1 MPTVERWERRDEH
14 TGHGQVGIRSRIP
27 LGVGP
32 VRAVTPHLGRR
43 RRLPPDLGSTP
54 TPGGAA
60 GEQPDHSPTAGATQP
75 EEPSRPRRIRISLDQ
90 REIQAATIRIL
101 VIVSI
106 WLVAAWVVG
115 VVQHFL
121 FLILLAWLAAIALEP
136 AIRWFLRRGV
146 RRTRATAAVGVPV
159 VLIVVG
165 LVVVFEQML
174 FEQVA
179 QLVQSAPATVAS
191 IVDQLNSTFGLQ
203 LDSAQ
208 ILVTLKLEPDQ
219 IQGVAN
225 DLALGALGWFG
236 TVVSVV
242 FDVVTVGVFTFYI
255 AAAGPRLIQEVAV
268 WLPPGRQLILGEI
281 WDIAE
286 QKTGGYVA
294 SKVVLAALSA
304 FFHGV
309 FFLAVGLPGWLP
321 LALLA
326 GITAQFVP
334 VIGTYIGVAAPV
346 IVALA
351 DRPITAVWIVL
362 FAIVY
367 QQIETYLLTPRI
379 SRRTMEVN
387 PAIALAAV
395 FIGAAIWGPIGAIIG
410 VPVIA
415 VVVSVVQTYGRR
427 YELVPH
433 LADTDQRA
441 DREDPPIE

>member
-1 MPTVERWERRDEH
+1 MQVRIMNPHLWHRRQRSPGPESTAPEH
-14 TGHGQVGIRSRIP
+14 TDHPARVD
-27 LGVGP
+27 
-32 VRAVTPHLGRR
+32 
-43 RRLPPDLGSTP
+43 PP
-54 TPGGAA
+54 
-60 GEQPDHSPTAGATQP
+60 P
-75 EEPSRPRRIRISLDQ
+75 EERADDSPRPRRIRISLDQ
-90 REIQAATIRIL
+90 REIQAATIRVL

-106 WLVAAWVVG
+106 WLIAAWVVG

-136 AIRWFLRRGV
+136 AIRWFLRRRV
-146 RRTRATAAVGVPV
+146 RRSRATAAVAIPV
-159 VLIVVG
+159 VLVAVG
-165 LVVVFEQML
+165 LVVLFEQML
-174 FEQVA
+174 FDQVA
-179 QLVQSAPATVAS
+179 QLVRSAPATVHS
-191 IVDQLNSTFGLQ
+191 IVDQLNSTFGLA
-203 LDSAQ
+203 LDASQ
-208 ILVTLKLEPDQ
+208 IIVTLKLEPDQ

-225 DLALGALGWFG
+225 DLAMGALGWLG
-236 TVVSVV
+236 ALVVIV
-242 FDVVTVGVFTFYI
+242 FDLVTVAVFMFYF

-268 WLPPGRQLILGEI
+268 WLPPDRQPILGEI

-294 SKVVLAALSA
+294 SKVVLALLSA
-304 FFHGV
+304 VFHGI
-309 FFLAVGLPGWLP
+309 FFWAIGLSGWLP

-346 IVALA
+346 VVALA
-351 DRPITAVWIVL
+351 ERPILAVWIVL

-367 QQIETYLLTPRI
+367 QQIETYVLTPRI
-379 SRRTMEVN
+379 SQRTMEVN

-410 VPVIA
+410 VPIAA

-433 LADTDQRA
+433 LAVADHLDHAPATAPTDAPEPRPEAPDTA
-441 DREDPPIE
+441 TPTLDR

>member
-1 MPTVERWERRDEH
+1 M
-14 TGHGQVGIRSRIP
+14 
-27 LGVGP
+27 
-32 VRAVTPHLGRR
+32 TPHLGRR
-43 RRLPPDLGSTP
+43 RRPPAEPAGSEP
-54 TPGGAA
+54 AEPAD
-60 GEQPDHSPTAGATQP
+60 QPAEGSPR
-75 EEPSRPRRIRISLDQ
+75 SRRIRISLDQ

-146 RRTRATAAVGVPV
+146 RRSRATAAVGVPV
-159 VLIVVG
+159 VAIVVG

-174 FEQVA
+174 FDQVA

-191 IVDQLNSTFGLQ
+191 IVDQLNSTFGLR

-225 DLALGALGWFG
+225 DLALGALGWLG
-236 TVVSVV
+236 SLISVV
-242 FDVVTVGVFTFYI
+242 FDVVTVAVFTFYI

-309 FFLAVGLPGWLP
+309 FFLLIGLPGWLP

-346 IVALA
+346 VVALA
-351 DRPITAVWIVL
+351 DQPIDAVWIVL

-395 FIGAAIWGPIGAIIG
+395 FVGAAIWGPIGAIIG
-410 VPVIA
+410 VPIAA
-415 VVVSVVQTYGRR
+415 VVVSVIQTYGRR

-433 LADTDQRA
+433 LADTDEGV
-441 DREDPPIE
+441 DRDDTAPDG

>member
-1 MPTVERWERRDEH
+1 MGGRHDHIRHR
-14 TGHGQVGIRSRIP
+14 QVGTWSWNP
-27 LGVGP
+27 AGVGP
-32 VRAVTPHLGRR
+32 VRIMTPHLGRR
-43 RRLPPDLGSTP
+43 RRQPSDPNAEPSTDP
-54 TPGGAA
+54 NAA
-60 GEQPDHSPTAGATQP
+60 DPAGPAEPAERRP
-75 EEPSRPRRIRISLDQ
+75 EESPRARRIRISLDQ

-136 AIRWFLRRGV
+136 AIRWFLRRGI
-146 RRTRATAAVGVPV
+146 RRSRATAAVGVPV
-159 VLIVVG
+159 VVVVVG

-174 FEQVA
+174 FDQAA
-179 QLVQSAPATVAS
+179 QLVQSAPATVRS
-191 IVDQLNSTFGLQ
+191 IVDQLNATFGLQ
-203 LDSAQ
+203 LDPAQ

-225 DLALGALGWFG
+225 DLALGALGWLG
-236 TVVSVV
+236 SLVSVV
-242 FDVVTVGVFTFYI
+242 FDVVTVAVFTFYI
-255 AAAGPRLIQEVAV
+255 AATGPQLIQEVAV

-309 FFLAVGLPGWLP
+309 FFLALGLPGWLP

-346 IVALA
+346 VVALA
-351 DRPITAVWIVL
+351 DQPIDAVWIVL

-410 VPVIA
+410 VPIVA
-415 VVVSVVQTYGRR
+415 VVVSVIQTYGRR

-433 LADTDQRA
+433 LAAGEGVDGGGAAPD
-441 DREDPPIE
+441 E

>member
-14 TGHGQVGIRSRIP
+14 TGHGQVGIRSWVL
-27 LGVGP
+27 LGGGP
-32 VRAVTPHLGRR
+32 GRAVTPHLGRR
-43 RRLPPDLGSTP
+43 RRSGPGSDP
-54 TPGGAA
+54 APGSAA
-60 GEQPDHSPTAGATQP
+60 GEHSDHSPAAAATQP

-174 FEQVA
+174 FDQVA
-179 QLVQSAPATVAS
+179 QLVQSAPATVDS
-191 IVDQLNSTFGLQ
+191 IVAQLNSTFGLQ
-203 LDSAQ
+203 LDPAQ

-225 DLALGALGWFG
+225 DLALGALGYLG
-236 TVVSVV
+236 SLVSII
-242 FDVVTVGVFTFYI
+242 FDVVTVAVFTFYI

-268 WLPPGRQLILGEI
+268 WLPPGRQLILGEV

-309 FFLAVGLPGWLP
+309 FFLALGLPGWLP

-351 DRPITAVWIVL
+351 DQPIDAVWIVL

-395 FIGAAIWGPIGAIIG
+395 FVGAAIWGPIGAIIG
-410 VPVIA
+410 VPIAA
-415 VVVSVVQTYGRR
+415 VVVSVIQTYGRR
-427 YELVPH
+427 YELVEH
-433 LADTDQRA
+433 LADTDERT
-441 DREDPPIE
+441 DRGDGRSE

>member
-1 MPTVERWERRDEH
+1 M
-14 TGHGQVGIRSRIP
+14 
-27 LGVGP
+27 
-32 VRAVTPHLGRR
+32 TPHLGRR
-43 RRLPPDLGSTP
+43 RRPGAGNDPEPPPPVRSTDP
-54 TPGGAA
+54 RPDEPG
-60 GEQPDHSPTAGATQP
+60 
-75 EEPSRPRRIRISLDQ
+75 RPRRIRISLDQ
-90 REIQAATIRIL
+90 REIQAATIRVL

-106 WLVAAWVVG
+106 WLIAAWVVG

-121 FLILLAWLAAIALEP
+121 FLILLAWLTAIAMEP

-146 RRTRATAAVGVPV
+146 RRSRATAAVAIPV
-159 VLIVVG
+159 IVIAIG
-165 LVVVFEQML
+165 LVVLFEQML
-174 FEQVA
+174 FDQVS
-179 QLVQSAPATVAS
+179 QLVRSAPTTVQS
-191 IVDQLNSTFGLQ
+191 IVDQLNATFGVH
-203 LDSAQ
+203 LDAGQ
-208 ILVTLKLEPDQ
+208 ILVTLRLEPDQ
-219 IQGVAN
+219 IQDAAN
-225 DLALGALGWFG
+225 TLALGALGWLG
-236 TVVSVV
+236 SLVAVV
-242 FDVVTVGVFTFYI
+242 FDLVTVAVFTFYI

-268 WLPPGRQLILGEI
+268 WLPPDRQPILGEI

-309 FFLAVGLPGWLP
+309 FFWAVGLPGWLP

-326 GITAQFVP
+326 GVTAQFVP

-346 IVALA
+346 VVALA

-379 SRRTMEVN
+379 SRRTMEVH

-395 FIGAAIWGPIGAIIG
+395 FVGAAIWGPIGAIIG
-410 VPVIA
+410 VPIAA
-415 VVVSVVQTYGRR
+415 VVVSVIQTYGRR

-433 LADTDQRA
+433 LAAVA
-441 DREDPPIE
+441 DPDRGDAAEEVAVSGPEAPADPGDAEAPAPPP

>member
-1 MPTVERWERRDEH
+1 MTLYP
-14 TGHGQVGIRSRIP
+14 
-27 LGVGP
+27 
-32 VRAVTPHLGRR
+32 GRR
-43 RRLPPDLGSTP
+43 RRAGARGRTAPDPDSDPPVDRGADPDPAPEPAVGATVAA
-54 TPGGAA
+54 PGADSAERA
-60 GEQPDHSPTAGATQP
+60 GERG
-75 EEPSRPRRIRISLDQ
+75 RPRRIRISLDQ

-146 RRTRATAAVGVPV
+146 RRSRATAAVAVPV
-159 VLIVVG
+159 VVVLIG

-174 FEQVA
+174 FDQAA
-179 QLVQSAPATVAS
+179 QLVQSAPSIVGS
-191 IVDQLNSTFGLQ
+191 IVDQLNATFGLR
-203 LDSAQ
+203 LDPAQ
-208 ILVTLKLEPDQ
+208 ILITLKLEPDQ
-219 IQGVAN
+219 IQQVAN
-225 DLALGALGWFG
+225 DLALGAIGYLG
-236 TVVSVV
+236 SVLAIV
-242 FDVVTVGVFTFYI
+242 FDLVTVAVFTFYI

-268 WLPPGRQLILGEI
+268 WLPPGRQQILGEI

-304 FFHGV
+304 VVHGV
-309 FFLAVGLPGWLP
+309 FFLAIGLPGWLP

-326 GITAQFVP
+326 GVTAQFVP

-367 QQIETYLLTPRI
+367 QQIETYVLTPRI

-387 PAIALAAV
+387 PALALAAV
-395 FIGAAIWGPIGAIIG
+395 FVGAAIWGPIGAIIG
-410 VPVIA
+410 VPIVA
-415 VVVSVVQTYGRR
+415 VVVSVIQTYGRR
-427 YELVPH
+427 YELIPH
-433 LADTDQRA
+433 LAKGS
-441 DREDPPIE
+441 DRGGRPPAAEPPG

>member
-1 MPTVERWERRDEH
+1 M
-14 TGHGQVGIRSRIP
+14 
-27 LGVGP
+27 
-32 VRAVTPHLGRR
+32 
-43 RRLPPDLGSTP
+43 
-54 TPGGAA
+54 
-60 GEQPDHSPTAGATQP
+60 
-75 EEPSRPRRIRISLDQ
+75 RISLDQ
-90 REIQAATIRIL
+90 REIQAATIRVL
-101 VIVSI
+101 VIVSAWMI
-106 WLVAAWVVG
+106 AAWVVG

-136 AIRWFLRRGV
+136 AIRWFLRRGM
-146 RRTRATAAVGVPV
+146 RRSRATAAAGVPV
-159 VLIVVG
+159 VLVAVG
-165 LVVVFEQML
+165 LVVLFEQML
-174 FEQVA
+174 FEQAA
-179 QLVQSAPATVAS
+179 QLVQNAPATVRS
-191 IVDQLNSTFGLQ
+191 IVDQLNSTFGLR
-203 LDSAQ
+203 LDSSQ
-208 ILVTLKLEPDQ
+208 IIVTLKLQPDQ

-225 DLALGALGWFG
+225 DLAMGALGWLG
-236 TVVSVV
+236 SLVSVV
-242 FDVVTVGVFTFYI
+242 FDLVTVAVFMFYI

-268 WLPPGRQLILGEI
+268 WLPPDRQPILGEI

-304 FFHGV
+304 VFHGV
-309 FFLAVGLPGWLP
+309 FFWAVGLPGWLP

-334 VIGTYIGVAAPV
+334 VIGTYIGVAVPM

-367 QQIETYLLTPRI
+367 QQIETYVLTPRI

-387 PAIALAAV
+387 PAIALASV

-410 VPVIA
+410 VPIAA
-415 VVVSVVQTYGRR
+415 VVVSVIQTYGRS

-433 LADTDQRA
+433 LATA
-441 DREDPPIE
+441 DRLDDAPAAQPDDEPSPGVEPPPAPHGGAG

>member
-1 MPTVERWERRDEH
+1 M
-14 TGHGQVGIRSRIP
+14 
-27 LGVGP
+27 
-32 VRAVTPHLGRR
+32 TPHLGRR
-43 RRLPPDLGSTP
+43 RRAAAPDPTSAPADPGAPISPGSATP
-54 TPGGAA
+54 GSAAPRPDDAAGAGGAA
-60 GEQPDHSPTAGATQP
+60 GPARPADGAAPADHAAPAP
-75 EEPSRPRRIRISLDQ
+75 RPRRIRISLDQ

-146 RRTRATAAVGVPV
+146 RRSRATAAVAVPV
-159 VLIVVG
+159 VVVLIG

-174 FEQVA
+174 FDQAA
-179 QLVQSAPATVAS
+179 QLVQSAPSTVRT
-191 IVDQLNSTFGLQ
+191 IVAQLNATFGLQ
-203 LDSAQ
+203 LDPAQ

-219 IQGVAN
+219 IQQVAN
-225 DLALGALGWFG
+225 DLALGAIGYLGS
-236 TVVSVV
+236 VLAVV
-242 FDVVTVGVFTFYI
+242 FDLVTVAVFTFYI

-281 WDIAE
+281 WEIAE

-367 QQIETYLLTPRI
+367 QQIETYVLTPRI

-387 PAIALAAV
+387 PALALAAV

-410 VPVIA
+410 VPIVA
-415 VVVSVVQTYGRR
+415 VVVSVFQTYGRR

-433 LADTDQRA
+433 LADAADRDRA
-441 DREDPPIE
+441 DPPPADPTG

>member
-1 MPTVERWERRDEH
+1 M
-14 TGHGQVGIRSRIP
+14 
-27 LGVGP
+27 
-32 VRAVTPHLGRR
+32 TPHLGRR
-43 RRLPPDLGSTP
+43 RRQPPEPNADP
-54 TPGGAA
+54 AA
-60 GEQPDHSPTAGATQP
+60 AHPPAEPAEPVDQRA
-75 EEPSRPRRIRISLDQ
+75 EEPPRSRRIRISLDQ

-101 VIVSI
+101 AIVSI
-106 WLVAAWVVG
+106 WLIAAWVVG

-136 AIRWFLRRGV
+136 AIRWFLRRGI
-146 RRTRATAAVGVPV
+146 RRTRATAAVAVPV
-159 VLIVVG
+159 VVIVVG
-165 LVVVFEQML
+165 LVVLFEQML
-174 FEQVA
+174 FDQVA
-179 QLVQSAPATVAS
+179 QLVQSAPTTVRS

-203 LDSAQ
+203 LDSSQ

-225 DLALGALGWFG
+225 DLALGALAYLGSL
-236 TVVSVV
+236 VSVV
-242 FDVVTVGVFTFYI
+242 FDLVTVAVFTFYI

-309 FFLAVGLPGWLP
+309 FFLAIGLPGWLP

-326 GITAQFVP
+326 GVTAQFVP

-346 IVALA
+346 VVALA
-351 DRPITAVWIVL
+351 DRPINAVWIVL

-367 QQIETYLLTPRI
+367 QQIETYVLTPRI

-410 VPVIA
+410 VPIIA
-415 VVVSVVQTYGRR
+415 VAVSVIQTYGRR

-433 LADTDQRA
+433 LADTDEPA
-441 DREDPPIE
+441 DRDDAPPDE

>member
-1 MPTVERWERRDEH
+1 M
-14 TGHGQVGIRSRIP
+14 
-27 LGVGP
+27 
-32 VRAVTPHLGRR
+32 
-43 RRLPPDLGSTP
+43 
-54 TPGGAA
+54 
-60 GEQPDHSPTAGATQP
+60 
-75 EEPSRPRRIRISLDQ
+75 DQ

-136 AIRWFLRRGV
+136 AIRWFLRRGI

-159 VLIVVG
+159 VVIVVG
-165 LVVVFEQML
+165 LVVLFEQML
-174 FEQVA
+174 FDQVA
-179 QLVQSAPATVAS
+179 QLVQSAPATVRS

-219 IQGVAN
+219 IQGAAN
-225 DLALGALGWFG
+225 DLAMGALGYLG
-236 TVVSVV
+236 SLVAVV
-242 FDVVTVGVFTFYI
+242 FDVVTVAVFTFYI

-268 WLPPGRQLILGEI
+268 WLPPGRQHILGEI

-304 FFHGV
+304 VFHGV
-309 FFLAVGLPGWLP
+309 FFLAIGLPGWLP

-326 GITAQFVP
+326 GVTAQFVP

-346 IVALA
+346 VVALA
-351 DRPITAVWIVL
+351 DRPINAVWIVL

-367 QQIETYLLTPRI
+367 QQIETYILTPRI

-410 VPVIA
+410 VPIIA
-415 VVVSVVQTYGRR
+415 VAVSVIQTYGRR

-433 LADTDQRA
+433 LADTDGRP
-441 DREDPPIE
+441 DRYDASPDG

>member
-1 MPTVERWERRDEH
+1 M
-14 TGHGQVGIRSRIP
+14 
-27 LGVGP
+27 
-32 VRAVTPHLGRR
+32 TPHLGRR
-43 RRLPPDLGSTP
+43 RRSSPDPSSTEP
-54 TPGGAA
+54 NSAHPNSADPA
-60 GEQPDHSPTAGATQP
+60 GPAEPADQRPD
-75 EEPSRPRRIRISLDQ
+75 EPARPRRIRISLDQ
-90 REIQAATIRIL
+90 REIQTATIRIL

-106 WLVAAWVVG
+106 WLIAAWVVG

-159 VLIVVG
+159 VVVIVGLIV
-165 LVVVFEQML
+165 LFEQML
-174 FEQVA
+174 FDQVA
-179 QLVQSAPATVAS
+179 QLVQSAPTTVRS

-203 LDSAQ
+203 LDPAQ

-225 DLALGALGWFG
+225 DLALGALGYLG
-236 TVVSVV
+236 SLVSIV
-242 FDVVTVGVFTFYI
+242 FDLVTVAVFTFYI

-294 SKVVLAALSA
+294 SKVVLAALSTV
-304 FFHGV
+304 FHGA
-309 FFLAVGLPGWLP
+309 FFLAIGLPGWLP

-351 DRPITAVWIVL
+351 DQPIDAVWIIL

-367 QQIETYLLTPRI
+367 QQIETYVLTPRI
-379 SRRTMEVN
+379 SHRTMEVN

-410 VPVIA
+410 VPIVA

-433 LADTDQRA
+433 LADTEVRGEA
-441 DREDPPIE
+441 EDRGDRVPDE